1 MRGKPDANVNEIAA
15 RTDRLTWETRIFE
28 ERVQSLTYV
37 CEVPTLIVLA
47 ERRDAVERAARNVP
61 WLFVETPLH
70 SSAYQV
76 VRNERVVMERE
87 AVRLVQEAL
96 AP

>member
-1 MRGKPDANVNEIAA
+1 MDRVGVTEPKTRALTAWLRGLGVAG
-15 RTDRLTWETRIFE
+15 
-28 ERVQSLTYV
+28 
-37 CEVPTLIVLA
+37 VPTLLVLA
-47 ERRDAVERAARNVP
+47 ERSEIVERAARNVP
-61 WLFVETPLH
+61 WLSVETSPH
-70 SSAYQV
+70 ASAYQV